1 MCSREGVISRMK
13 ISDDVQGVINAA
25 YLEAKERRNEYLTPE
40 HILYAAL
47 FFETVQ
53 QLIDGCGADSGTIK
67 RDVEEYLGTHIPKV
81 ENGEPI
87 QTIGV
92 QEVIEQAIF
101 HTEHSSKDVVDL
113 GDLMVSLF
121 DQEESFGSYF
131 LQNAGVSRYKLLRMI
146 SHGGIFA
153 ESEIDT
159 EDELYSE
166 DTDDELDESEIDD
179 GFETEDLSE
188 GQESD
193 AHTKGRRRK
202 TALQRFTRELTQ
214 ASEQGELETL
224 IGREGVVERTIQVLC
239 RRLKNNPVLVGE
251 AGVGKTAIAEGLAA
265 RIAEDRVPKTLK
277 GHKLYS
283 LDLGGML
290 AGTKYRGDFEERMK
304 QVLKELES
312 EQKVI
317 LFIDEI
323 HSIVGAG
330 AVSGGAMDASNL
342 LKPAISSG
350 SIRCVGATTYDEFK
364 KFFDKDR
371 ALSRR
376 FQKIEVQE
384 TSRDETLEILK
395 GIRGR
400 YEEYHGVKY
409 DDNALEAIVDL
420 SDQYINDRYLP
431 DKAIDVLDEA
441 GAYTQMLTFQRQ
453 LGIPLEN
460 VQLDTSDQSS
470 PSKQTKADSTEHA
483 EAKALAQS
491 KAEHADESGENRNAE
506 VQEAAP
512 AIVIDEH
519 LIERVVSKI
528 ARIPEK
534 RVSTHE
540 TEQLQYL
547 DENLKKQVYGQ
558 DQAVDT
564 VAKAVK
570 RSRAGF
576 GKADRPVAN
585 LLFVGPTGVG
595 KTELARQL
603 AETLGVELLRFDM
616 SEYQEKHTVSRLV
629 GSPPGYVGY
638 EEGGLLTDA
647 IRKQPHAVLLL
658 DEVEKAHQ
666 DIFNILLQIMDY
678 ATLTDNSGRHA
689 DFRNIV
695 LIMTSNAGA
704 RDLDKPMIGF
714 GEKRVSEGAIRDAV
728 DRHFS
733 PEFRNR
739 LDKVVTFNR
748 LPNEVVLQIVDKE
761 LREFSLQLE
770 EKQVQLEVTDAA
782 RQWFAD
788 NGYSAEFGARNIS
801 RLIQEKIKDYFVDAV
816 LFGKLQDGGKAVV
829 DVREGEI
836 HIDAESA

>member
-1 MCSREGVISRMK
+1 MK
-13 ISDDVQGVINAA
+13 ISEDVQSVINAA
-25 YLEAKERRNEYLTPE
+25 YLEAKERRSEYLTPE

-47 FFETVQ
+47 FFDSVQ
-53 QLIDGCGADSGTIK
+53 HVLEGCGADSGAIK
-67 RDVEEYLGTHIPKV
+67 RDVEEYLGGHIPKV
-81 ENGEPI
+81 ENEEPI

-101 HTEHSSKDVVDL
+101 HTEHSSKEVVDL
-113 GDLMVSLF
+113 GDLLVSLF
-121 DQEESFGSYF
+121 DLEESFGSYY
-131 LQNAGVSRYKLLRMI
+131 LRKAGVSRYSLLRMI

-153 ESEIDT
+153 ETDYDSES
-159 EDELYSE
+159 EMYSE
-166 DTDDELDESEIDD
+166 EMQAGDLEDDELDAEQTDEDEA
-179 GFETEDLSE
+179 ETQT
-188 GQESD
+188 G
-193 AHTKGRRRK
+193 TGRRRK
-202 TALQRFTRELTQ
+202 SALQRFTRELTE
-214 ASEQGELETL
+214 AARGGELESL
-224 IGREGVVERTIQVLC
+224 IGREEVLERTVQVLC

-265 RIAEDRVPKTLK
+265 RIAEDNVPKTLK
-277 GHKLYS
+277 GYKLFS
-283 LDLGGML
+283 LDLGSML

-304 QVLKELES
+304 QVLRELEQE
-312 EQKVI
+312 EQVI

-350 SIRCVGATTYDEFK
+350 KIRCVGATTYDEFK

-376 FQKIEVQE
+376 FQKIEIQE
-384 TSRDETLEILK
+384 TTRDETLEILK
-395 GIRGR
+395 GIRNR
-400 YEEYHGVKY
+400 YEQYHGVTY
-409 DDNALEAIVDL
+409 SDSALEAIVDL
-420 SDQYINDRYLP
+420 SEQYINDRYLP

-441 GAYTQMLTFQRQ
+441 GAYTQMLSFQRRF
-453 LGIPLEN
+453 GKTLE
-460 VQLDTSDQSS
+460 TSEQ
-470 PSKQTKADSTEHA
+470 
-483 EAKALAQS
+483 
-491 KAEHADESGENRNAE
+491 
-506 VQEAAP
+506 P
-512 AIVIDEH
+512 AVEIDETV
-519 LIERVVSKI
+519 IEHVVSKI

-540 TEQLQYL
+540 TEQLQFL
-547 DENLKKQVYGQ
+547 EENLKQEVFGQ
-558 DQAVDT
+558 NEAVDT

-576 GKADRPVAN
+576 GKRDRPVAS

-603 AETLGVELLRFDM
+603 AATLGVELMRFDM

-647 IRKQPHAVLLL
+647 VRKQPHAVLLL

-666 DIFNILLQIMDY
+666 DIFNVLLQIMDY
-678 ATLTDNSGRHA
+678 ATLTDNSGRQA

-714 GEKRVSEGAIRDAV
+714 GERSVTEGAIRDAV
-728 DRHFS
+728 DRIFS

-739 LDKVVTFNR
+739 LDKIVTFNR
-748 LPNEVVLQIVDKE
+748 LPNEVILKIVDKE
-761 LREFSLQLE
+761 LREFVQQLA
-770 EKQVQLEVTDAA
+770 EKHVEIEVSDAA

-801 RLIQEKIKDYFVDAV
+801 RLLQEKLKDYFVDAV
-816 LFGKLQDGGKAVV
+816 LFGELQNGGKAYV
-829 DVREGEI
+829 DRKDGEI
-836 HIDAESA
+836 RIDVESE

>member
-1 MCSREGVISRMK
+1 MK
-13 ISDDVQGVINAA
+13 ISEDVQSVINAA
-25 YLEAKERRNEYLTPE
+25 YLEAKERRSEYLTPE

-47 FFETVQ
+47 FFDSVQ
-53 QLIDGCGADSGTIK
+53 HVLNGIGADSENIK
-67 RDVEEYLGTHIPKV
+67 QDVEEYLASHIPKV
-81 ENGEPI
+81 ENEEPV

-113 GDLMVSLF
+113 GDLLVSLF
-121 DQEESFGSYF
+121 DQEESFGSYY
-131 LQNAGVSRYKLLRMI
+131 LRKAGVSRYSLLRMI

-153 ESEIDT
+153 ETDFEAEGEMYSEEEMQDQDIEDDGIGSEET
-159 EDELYSE
+159 IEEDEGMN
-166 DTDDELDESEIDD
+166 T
-179 GFETEDLSE
+179 G
-188 GQESD
+188 GR
-193 AHTKGRRRK
+193 RRRK
-202 TALQRFTRELTQ
+202 TALERFTRELTE
-214 ASEQGELETL
+214 ASRNGELETL
-224 IGREGVVERTIQVLC
+224 IGREDVLERTIQVLC
-239 RRLKNNPVLVGE
+239 RRLKNNPVMVGE

-265 RIAEDRVPKTLK
+265 RIAADKVPNSLK
-277 GHKLYS
+277 GYKLYS

-304 QVLKELES
+304 QVLKELET
-312 EQKVI
+312 EKHVI

-350 SIRCVGATTYDEFK
+350 KIRCVGATTYDEFK

-376 FQKIEVQE
+376 FQKIELQE
-384 TSRDETLEILK
+384 TTREETLEILK

-409 DDNALEAIVDL
+409 ADAALEAIVDL

-441 GAYTQMLTFQRQ
+441 GAYTQMLSFQRQ
-453 LGIPLEN
+453 FGKTLE
-460 VQLDTSDQSS
+460 TAETEPFEPDQAVEEAPGKES
-470 PSKQTKADSTEHA
+470 PAPGSEQPAVEINESIIEH
-483 EAKALAQS
+483 
-491 KAEHADESGENRNAE
+491 
-506 VQEAAP
+506 
-512 AIVIDEH
+512 
-519 LIERVVSKI
+519 VVSKI

-534 RVSTHE
+534 RISTHE
-540 TEQLQYL
+540 TEQLQFL
-547 DENLKKQVYGQ
+547 EDNLKQEVFGQ
-558 DQAVDT
+558 DEAVDT
-564 VAKAVK
+564 VSKAVK
-570 RSRAGF
+570 RARAGF
-576 GKADRPVAN
+576 GKKDKPVAN

-603 AETLGVELLRFDM
+603 AATMGVELMRFDM

-647 IRKQPHAVLLL
+647 VRKQPHAVLLL

-666 DIFNILLQIMDY
+666 DVFNVLLQIMDY
-678 ATLTDNSGRHA
+678 ATLTDNSGRQA

-714 GEKRVSEGAIRDAV
+714 GERFVTEGAIRDAV
-728 DRHFS
+728 DRIFS

-739 LDKVVTFNR
+739 LDKIVTFNR
-748 LPNEVVLQIVDKE
+748 LPNEVILKIVDKE
-761 LREFSLQLE
+761 LREFRSQLV
-770 EKQVQLEVTDAA
+770 EKKVEIEVSDAA

-788 NGYSAEFGARNIS
+788 NGYSSEFGARNIS
-801 RLIQEKIKDYFVDAV
+801 RLVQEKVKDFFVDAV
-816 LFGKLQDGGKAVV
+816 LFGELQKGGKASV
-829 DVREGEI
+829 DVKDGDI
-836 HIDAESA
+836 SINAESA

>member
-1 MCSREGVISRMK
+1 MK

-25 YLEAKERRNEYLTPE
+25 YLEAKERQNEYLTPE

-67 RDVEEYLGTHIPKV
+67 RDVEDYLGTYIPKV
-81 ENGEPI
+81 ESAEPI

-131 LQNAGVSRYKLLRMI
+131 LQDAGVSRYKLLRII

-159 EDELYSE
+159 EEELYSE
-166 DTDDELDESEIDD
+166 DTDDELDESETED
-179 GFETEDLSE
+179 GFEPEDLSE
-188 GQESD
+188 GQDSA

-251 AGVGKTAIAEGLAA
+251 AGVGKTAVAEGLAA
-265 RIAEDRVPKTLK
+265 RIADEMVPDSLK
-277 GHKLYS
+277 GYKLYS

-304 QVLKELES
+304 QVLEELEK
-312 EQKVI
+312 ERQVI

-350 SIRCVGATTYDEFK
+350 KIRCVGATTYDEFK

-400 YEEYHGVKY
+400 YEEYHGVKFN
-409 DDNALEAIVDL
+409 DSALEAIVDL
-420 SDQYINDRYLP
+420 SSQYINDRYLP

-441 GAYTQMLTFQRQ
+441 GAYTQMLSFQRRF
-453 LGIPLEN
+453 GRT
-460 VQLDTSDQSS
+460 LD
-470 PSKQTKADSTEHA
+470 
-483 EAKALAQS
+483 EA
-491 KAEHADESGENRNAE
+491 
-506 VQEAAP
+506 
-512 AIVIDEH
+512 
-519 LIERVVSKI
+519 
-528 ARIPEK
+528 
-534 RVSTHE
+534 E
-540 TEQLQYL
+540 TESFNP
-547 DENLKKQVYGQ
+547 DH
-558 DQAVDT
+558 A
-564 VAKAVK
+564 
-570 RSRAGF
+570 
-576 GKADRPVAN
+576 
-585 LLFVGPTGVG
+585 
-595 KTELARQL
+595 
-603 AETLGVELLRFDM
+603 
-616 SEYQEKHTVSRLV
+616 
-629 GSPPGYVGY
+629 
-638 EEGGLLTDA
+638 TD
-647 IRKQPHAVLLL
+647 K
-658 DEVEKAHQ
+658 
-666 DIFNILLQIMDY
+666 
-678 ATLTDNSGRHA
+678 
-689 DFRNIV
+689 
-695 LIMTSNAGA
+695 
-704 RDLDKPMIGF
+704 
-714 GEKRVSEGAIRDAV
+714 
-728 DRHFS
+728 
-733 PEFRNR
+733 
-739 LDKVVTFNR
+739 
-748 LPNEVVLQIVDKE
+748 
-761 LREFSLQLE
+761 
-770 EKQVQLEVTDAA
+770 
-782 RQWFAD
+782 
-788 NGYSAEFGARNIS
+788 SAEESTAEQKS
-801 RLIQEKIKDYFVDAV
+801 EQESE
-816 LFGKLQDGGKAVV
+816 QN
-829 DVREGEI
+829 
-836 HIDAESA
+836 

>member
-1 MCSREGVISRMK
+1 MK
-13 ISDDVQGVINAA
+13 ISEDVQGVINAA

-53 QLIDGCGADSGTIK
+53 ELIDGCGADSGTIK
-67 RDVEEYLGTHIPKV
+67 RDVEDYLGTYIPKV
-81 ENGEPI
+81 ENAEPI

-113 GDLMVSLF
+113 GDLLVSLF

-153 ESEIDT
+153 ESEVDT

-166 DTDDELDESEIDD
+166 DIDDEFDESEMED
-179 GFETEDLSE
+179 GFETEDLSDTH
-188 GQESD
+188 ESD
-193 AHTKGRRRK
+193 GPTKKRRRK

-224 IGREGVVERTIQVLC
+224 IGRDAVVERTIQVLC

-277 GHKLYS
+277 GYKLYS

-304 QVLKELES
+304 QVLKELEK

-350 SIRCVGATTYDEFK
+350 NIRCIGATTYDEFK

-409 DDNALEAIVDL
+409 EDSALEAIVDL

-453 LGIPLEN
+453 LGIPLEP
-460 VQLDTSDQSS
+460 VQLDTSDQLP
-470 PSKQTKADSTEHA
+470 PSEQSQAEQAEADSA
-483 EAKALAQS
+483 EP
-491 KAEHADESGENRNAE
+491 AEQPEAVEGADEKGLSEG
-506 VQEAAP
+506 QETAP

-547 DENLKKQVYGQ
+547 GENLKKQVYGQ
-558 DQAVDT
+558 DLAVDT
-564 VAKAVK
+564 VTKAVK

-576 GKADRPVAN
+576 GKVDRPVAN

-714 GEKRVSEGAIRDAV
+714 GEMRVSEGAIRDAV
-728 DRHFS
+728 DRLFS

-761 LREFSLQLE
+761 LREFKGQLE
-770 EKQVQLEVTDAA
+770 EKRVQLEVTDTA

-788 NGYSAEFGARNIS
+788 NGYSTEFGARNIS
-801 RLIQEKIKDYFVDAV
+801 RLIQEKIKDFFVDEV
-816 LFGKLQDGGKAVV
+816 LFGSLQNGGKAVV

>member
-1 MCSREGVISRMK
+1 MK
-13 ISDDVQGVINAA
+13 ISEDVQGVINAA
-25 YLEAKERRNEYLTPE
+25 YLEAKERRSEYLTPE

-47 FFETVQ
+47 FFDSVQ
-53 QLIDGCGADSGTIK
+53 HVLDGCGADSGSIK
-67 RDVEEYLGTHIPKV
+67 QDVEEYLGSHIPKV
-81 ENGEPI
+81 ENEEPI

-113 GDLMVSLF
+113 GDLLVSLF
-121 DQEESFGSYF
+121 DQEESFGSYY
-131 LQNAGVSRYKLLRMI
+131 LRKAGVSRYSLLRMI

-153 ESEIDT
+153 ESDYSSEFVNDESAEAMQERDL
-159 EDELYSE
+159 EDEAFGDE
-166 DTDDELDESEIDD
+166 EPDVDDIEETGAESQT
-179 GFETEDLSE
+179 G
-188 GQESD
+188 GR
-193 AHTKGRRRK
+193 RRRK
-202 TALQRFTRELTQ
+202 TALQRFTRELTE
-214 ASEQGELETL
+214 AARNGELESL
-224 IGREGVVERTIQVLC
+224 IGREEVLERTVQVLC

-265 RIAEDRVPKTLK
+265 RIAEDNVPKSLK
-277 GHKLYS
+277 GYKLFS

-304 QVLKELES
+304 QVLEELEK
-312 EQKVI
+312 EKQVI

-350 SIRCVGATTYDEFK
+350 KIRCVGATTYDEFK

-395 GIRGR
+395 GIRDR
-400 YEEYHGVKY
+400 YEEYHGVKFS
-409 DDNALEAIVDL
+409 DSALESIVDL

-441 GAYTQMLTFQRQ
+441 GAYTQMLSFQRQ
-453 LGIPLEN
+453 FGKT
-460 VQLDTSDQSS
+460 LD
-470 PSKQTKADSTEHA
+470 EA
-483 EAKALAQS
+483 EAESFKPEQKSEQQTAT
-491 KAEHADESGENRNAE
+491 SGEAVGTE
-506 VQEAAP
+506 DIEQP
-512 AIVIDEH
+512 AIEIDEAV
-519 LIERVVSKI
+519 IEHVVSRI

-534 RVSTHE
+534 QVSTHE

-547 DENLKKQVYGQ
+547 ETNLKEEVYGQ
-558 DQAVDT
+558 DEAVAT

-576 GKADRPVAN
+576 GKQDKPVAN

-603 AETLGVELLRFDM
+603 SATLGVELMRFDM

-647 IRKQPHAVLLL
+647 VRKQPHAVLLL

-666 DIFNILLQIMDY
+666 DIFNVLLQIMDY
-678 ATLTDNSGRHA
+678 ATLTDNSGRQA

-714 GEKRVSEGAIRDAV
+714 GERHVTEGAIRDAV
-728 DRHFS
+728 DRIFS

-739 LDKVVTFNR
+739 LDKIVTFNR
-748 LPNEVVLQIVDKE
+748 LPNEVILKIVDKE
-761 LREFSLQLE
+761 LREFSSQLE
-770 EKQVQLEVTDAA
+770 EKNVQLEVSDAA

-801 RLIQEKIKDYFVDAV
+801 RLIQEKVKDYFVDAV
-816 LFGKLQDGGKAVV
+816 LFGNLQRGGKAHV
-829 DVREGEI
+829 DVKDGEI
-836 HIDAESA
+836 RIDAESA

>member
-1 MCSREGVISRMK
+1 MK

-25 YLEAKERRNEYLTPE
+25 YLEAKERQNEYLTPE

-53 QLIDGCGADSGTIK
+53 KLIDGCGADSGTIK
-67 RDVEEYLGTHIPKV
+67 RDVEDYLGTYIPKV
-81 ENGEPI
+81 ESAEPI

-265 RIAEDRVPKTLK
+265 RIAEDRVPKNLK

-304 QVLKELES
+304 QVLKELET
-312 EQKVI
+312 EKKVI

-409 DDNALEAIVDL
+409 EDSALEAVVDL

-453 LGIPLEN
+453 LGTPLEN
-460 VQLDTSDQSS
+460 VQLDTSDKS
-470 PSKQTKADSTEHA
+470 PPSEQT
-483 EAKALAQS
+483 
-491 KAEHADESGENRNAE
+491 GENDVSE
-506 VQEAAP
+506 EQEAAP
-512 AIVIDEH
+512 TIVIDEH

-558 DQAVDT
+558 DLAVDT

-714 GEKRVSEGAIRDAV
+714 GEKRVSEVAIRDAV
-728 DRHFS
+728 DRLFS

-761 LREFSLQLE
+761 LREFRQQLE

-788 NGYSAEFGARNIS
+788 NGYSMEFGARNIS

-816 LFGKLQDGGKAVV
+816 LFGNLQNGGKAVV

-836 HIDAESA
+836 HIDAEST

>member
-1 MCSREGVISRMK
+1 MCSREGVKSRMK

-304 QVLKELES
+304 QVLKELET
-312 EQKVI
+312 EKKVI

-342 LKPAISSG
+342 LKHAISTG

-364 KFFDKDR
+364 KFFDKAR
-371 ALSRR
+371 ALYRG

-409 DDNALEAIVDL
+409 EDSALEAIVDL

-453 LGIPLEN
+453 LGIPLEP
-460 VQLDTSDQSS
+460 VQPDTSEQTSTSEQAKSDQ
-470 PSKQTKADSTEHA
+470 ADQE
-483 EAKALAQS
+483 
-491 KAEHADESGENRNAE
+491 
-506 VQEAAP
+506 QEAAP
-512 AIVIDEH
+512 TIVIDEH

-558 DQAVDT
+558 DLAVDT

-714 GEKRVSEGAIRDAV
+714 GEKRVSEVAIRDAV
-728 DRHFS
+728 DRLFS

-761 LREFSLQLE
+761 LREFRQQLE
-770 EKQVQLEVTDAA
+770 GKQVQLEVTDAA

-801 RLIQEKIKDYFVDAV
+801 RLIQEKVKDYFVDAV
-816 LFGKLQDGGKAVV
+816 LFGDLQQGGKAVV
-829 DVREGEI
+829 DVCEGEI

>member
-13 ISDDVQGVINAA
+13 ISEDAQGVINAA
-25 YLEAKERRNEYLTPE
+25 YLEAKERQNEYLTPE

-113 GDLMVSLF
+113 GDLMVSQF

-265 RIAEDRVPKTLK
+265 RIGEDRVPKTLK
-277 GHKLYS
+277 GYKLYS

-304 QVLKELES
+304 QVLKELET

-371 ALSRR
+371 ALFRR

-409 DDNALEAIVDL
+409 EDSALEAVVDL

-453 LGIPLEN
+453 LGTPLEN
-460 VQLDTSDQSS
+460 VQLDTSDKS
-470 PSKQTKADSTEHA
+470 PPSEQT
-483 EAKALAQS
+483 
-491 KAEHADESGENRNAE
+491 GENDVSE
-506 VQEAAP
+506 EQEAAP
-512 AIVIDEH
+512 TIVIDEH

-603 AETLGVELLRFDM
+603 SETLGVELLRFDM

-714 GEKRVSEGAIRDAV
+714 GEKRVSEVAIRDAV
-728 DRHFS
+728 DRLFS

-761 LREFSLQLE
+761 LREFRQQLE
-770 EKQVQLEVTDAA
+770 GKQVQLEVTDAA

-816 LFGKLQDGGKAVV
+816 LFGKLQNGGKAVV

>member
-1 MCSREGVISRMK
+1 MK
-13 ISDDVQGVINAA
+13 ISEDVQSVINAA

-40 HILYAAL
+40 HILYATL
-47 FFETVQ
+47 FFDSVQ
-53 QLIDGCGADSGTIK
+53 HVLDGCGADSENIK
-67 RDVEEYLGTHIPKV
+67 QDVEEYLGSHIPKV
-81 ENGEPI
+81 ENEEPV

-101 HTEHSSKDVVDL
+101 HTEYSSKDVVDL
-113 GDLMVSLF
+113 GDLLVSLF
-121 DQEESFGSYF
+121 DQEESFSSYY
-131 LQNAGVSRYKLLRMI
+131 LRKAGVSRYSLLRMI

-153 ESEIDT
+153 ESDFNAESEMFSDEEMQDQDM
-159 EDELYSE
+159 EDEGS
-166 DTDDELDESEIDD
+166 
-179 GFETEDLSE
+179 ETEESSE
-188 GQESD
+188 EDGGMQ
-193 AHTKGRRRK
+193 TGRRRK
-202 TALQRFTRELTQ
+202 TALERFTRELTEV
-214 ASEQGELETL
+214 ARNGELETL
-224 IGREGVVERTIQVLC
+224 IGREDVLERTIQVLC
-239 RRLKNNPVLVGE
+239 RRLKNNPVMVGE

-265 RIAEDRVPKTLK
+265 RIAEDKVPNSLK
-277 GHKLYS
+277 GYRLYS

-304 QVLKELES
+304 QVLKELET
-312 EQKVI
+312 EQQVI

-350 SIRCVGATTYDEFK
+350 KIRCVGATTYDEFK

-376 FQKIEVQE
+376 FQKIELQE
-384 TSRDETLEILK
+384 TTREETLEILR

-409 DDNALEAIVDL
+409 ADRALESIVDL

-441 GAYTQMLTFQRQ
+441 GAYTQMLSFQRQ
-453 LGIPLEN
+453 FGKTLAAGE
-460 VQLDTSDQSS
+460 TSPVSS
-470 PSKQTKADSTEHA
+470 ET
-483 EAKALAQS
+483 
-491 KAEHADESGENRNAE
+491 
-506 VQEAAP
+506 P
-512 AIVIDEH
+512 AVEIDETI
-519 LIERVVSKI
+519 IEHVISKI

-534 RVSTHE
+534 RVSSHE

-547 DENLKKQVYGQ
+547 EGNLKQEVFGQ
-558 DQAVDT
+558 DEAVDT

-570 RSRAGF
+570 RARAGF
-576 GKADRPVAN
+576 GKKDKPVAN

-603 AETLGVELLRFDM
+603 AATMGVELMRFDM

-647 IRKQPHAVLLL
+647 VRKQPHAVLLL

-666 DIFNILLQIMDY
+666 DVFNVLLQIMDY
-678 ATLTDNSGRHA
+678 ATLTDNSGRQA

-714 GEKRVSEGAIRDAV
+714 GDRHVTEGAIRDAV
-728 DRHFS
+728 DRIFS

-739 LDKVVTFNR
+739 LDKIVTFNR
-748 LPNEVVLQIVDKE
+748 LPNEVILKIVDKE
-761 LREFSLQLE
+761 LREFGSQLK
-770 EKQVQLEVTDAA
+770 EKQVEIEVSDAA

-801 RLIQEKIKDYFVDAV
+801 RLIQEKVKDFFVDAV
-816 LFGKLQDGGKAVV
+816 LFGDLQEGGKAFV
-829 DVREGEI
+829 DVKDGEI
-836 HIDAESA
+836 SIDAESA

>member
-1 MCSREGVISRMK
+1 MK

-25 YLEAKERRNEYLTPE
+25 YLEAKERQNEYLTPE

-53 QLIDGCGADSGTIK
+53 KLIDGCGADSGTIK
-67 RDVEEYLGTHIPKV
+67 RDVEDYLGTYIPKV
-81 ENGEPI
+81 ESEEPI

-92 QEVIEQAIF
+92 QDVIEQAIF

-113 GDLMVSLF
+113 GDLLVSLF
-121 DQEESFGSYF
+121 DQEESFGSYY
-131 LQNAGVSRYKLLRMI
+131 LQKAGVSRYSLLRII

-153 ESEIDT
+153 ESDLEFEDFHEEPEEGEL
-159 EDELYSE
+159 EDEE
-166 DTDDELDESEIDD
+166 F
-179 GFETEDLSE
+179 GSE
-188 GQESD
+188 GISEEELTS
-193 AHTKGRRRK
+193 KPGGRSRK
-202 TALQRFTRELTQ
+202 KSALQRFTRELTQ
-214 ASEQGELETL
+214 AATKGELESL
-224 IGREGVVERTIQVLC
+224 IGREGVLERTIQVLC
-239 RRLKNNPVLVGE
+239 RRLKNNSVLVGE

-265 RIAEDRVPKTLK
+265 RIAENHVPKSLR
-277 GHKLYS
+277 GYKLYS

-304 QVLKELES
+304 QVLQELET
-312 EQKVI
+312 EKNVI

-350 SIRCVGATTYDEFK
+350 KIRCVGATTYDEFK

-384 TSRDETLEILK
+384 TSRDETLEILR

-409 DDNALEAIVDL
+409 EDSALEAIVDL

-453 LGIPLEN
+453 LGIPLEP
-460 VQLDTSDQSS
+460 VQPDTSEQTSTSEQAKSDQ
-470 PSKQTKADSTEHA
+470 ADQE
-483 EAKALAQS
+483 
-491 KAEHADESGENRNAE
+491 
-506 VQEAAP
+506 QEAAP
-512 AIVIDEH
+512 TIVIDEH

-558 DQAVDT
+558 DLAVDT

-714 GEKRVSEGAIRDAV
+714 EEKRVSEGAIRDAV
-728 DRHFS
+728 DRLFS

-739 LDKVVTFNR
+739 LDKGVTFNR

-761 LREFSLQLE
+761 LREFRQQLE

-801 RLIQEKIKDYFVDAV
+801 RLIQEKVKDYFVDAV
-816 LFGKLQDGGKAVV
+816 LFGDLQQGGKAVV
-829 DVREGEI
+829 DVCEGEI

>member
-1 MCSREGVISRMK
+1 MK
-13 ISDDVQGVINAA
+13 ISEDVQSVINAA
-25 YLEAKERRNEYLTPE
+25 YLEAKERRSEYLTPE

-47 FFETVQ
+47 FFDSVQ
-53 QLIDGCGADSGTIK
+53 HVLDGCGADSGAIQQ
-67 RDVEEYLGTHIPKV
+67 DVEEYLGSHIPKV
-81 ENGEPI
+81 ENEEPI

-113 GDLMVSLF
+113 GDLLVSLF
-121 DQEESFGSYF
+121 DLEESFGSYY
-131 LQNAGVSRYKLLRMI
+131 LRKAGVSRYSLLRMI

-153 ESEIDT
+153 ESEFDSESEMYSDSYDDSEEEMQERDL
-159 EDELYSE
+159 EDEASE
-166 DTDDELDESEIDD
+166 AEQTGEGDT
-179 GFETEDLSE
+179 G
-188 GQESD
+188 
-193 AHTKGRRRK
+193 TKSGARGRRK
-202 TALQRFTRELTQ
+202 TALQRFTRELTE
-214 ASEQGELETL
+214 AARNDELESL
-224 IGREGVVERTIQVLC
+224 IGREEVLERTVQVLC

-265 RIAEDRVPKTLK
+265 RIPEDNVPKSLR
-277 GHKLYS
+277 GYKLYS

-304 QVLKELES
+304 QVLKELEK
-312 EQKVI
+312 EKNVI

-350 SIRCVGATTYDEFK
+350 NIRCVGATTYDEFK

-376 FQKIEVQE
+376 FQKIEIQE
-384 TSRDETLEILK
+384 TTRDETLEILK
-395 GIRGR
+395 GIRSR
-400 YEEYHGVKY
+400 YEQYHGVAY
-409 DDNALEAIVDL
+409 SDSALESIVDL

-441 GAYTQMLTFQRQ
+441 GAYTQMLSFQRRF
-453 LGIPLEN
+453 GRTLEPAE
-460 VQLDTSDQSS
+460 QESDGTAKAPVDEGSEQSS
-470 PSKQTKADSTEHA
+470 DASTSNVSTKETANA
-483 EAKALAQS
+483 EN
-491 KAEHADESGENRNAE
+491 AENAESDESAGHNEP
-506 VQEAAP
+506 P
-512 AIVIDEH
+512 AIEIDETV
-519 LIERVVSKI
+519 IEYVVSKI

-540 TEQLQYL
+540 SEQLQYL
-547 DENLKKQVYGQ
+547 ENNLKQEVFGQ
-558 DQAVDT
+558 DEAVDT

-576 GKADRPVAN
+576 GKRDRPVAN

-603 AETLGVELLRFDM
+603 ASTLGVELMRFDM

-647 IRKQPHAVLLL
+647 VRKQPHAVLLL

-666 DIFNILLQIMDY
+666 DIFNVLLQIMDY
-678 ATLTDNSGRHA
+678 ATLTDNSGRQA

-714 GEKRVSEGAIRDAV
+714 GDRYVTEGAIRDAV
-728 DRHFS
+728 DRIFS

-739 LDKVVTFNR
+739 LDKIVTFNR
-748 LPNEVVLQIVDKE
+748 LPNEVILKIVDKE
-761 LREFSLQLE
+761 LREFGQQLA
-770 EKQVQLEVTDAA
+770 EKSVEVEVSDAA

-801 RLIQEKIKDYFVDAV
+801 RLIQERVKDFFVDAV
-816 LFGKLQDGGKAVV
+816 LFGELQNGGKAYV
-829 DVREGEI
+829 DLKDGEI
-836 HIDAESA
+836 RIDAESA